1 MKPVP
6 MTPTPISRILSQSQY
21 RSNFDRS
28 ARQCRLKRAVGQ
40 TKRLAAVMWGSRHW
54 RTVFEC
60 TDKLIEF
67 RFVGLGISLQEEIQE
82 RIAHFCLGLAPTPDS
97 GRSQIFVQQHSGR
110 SKDFHPLIVA
120 VDRLAAAIDMALPT
134 RSRAHLHHDRVEI
147 AQLGQPGIHKSARR
161 RHNLDRLFA
170 EQPARHVEI
179 VNHHITK
186 NSAGMTIY
194 SRGGNPGSRLV
205 MITCRTSPISP
216 ASIDRRSCRA
226 LGSKRRL
233 NATMTRPLNR
243 SISWTAAST
252 LAMSRSIGFS
262 QSTAFPFFTA

>member
-6 MTPTPISRILSQSQY
+6 ITPTPMLRMSFQSFFK
-21 RSNFDRS
+21 SNFDSS
-28 ARQCRLKRAVGQ
+28 ARQGRLKSAVGQ

-67 RFVGLGISLQEEIQE
+67 RLVGLGISLQEEIQE
-82 RIAHFCLGLAPTPDS
+82 RFAHFRFGLTPTPDS
-97 GRSQIFVQQHSGR
+97 ARSQIFVQQHSGR
-110 SKDFHPLIVA
+110 SKDLEPLIVA
-120 VDRLAAAIDMALPT
+120 VDRFAAAVDLALPT

-147 AQLGQPGIHKSARR
+147 VQLGQPGIYEPARR
-161 RHNLDRLFA
+161 RHNLNRLFA

-194 SRGGNPGSRLV
+194 LRGRIPGSRLV

-233 NATMTRPLNR
+233 NATMTRPLSR

-262 QSTAFPFFTA
+262 QSTAFPIFTA